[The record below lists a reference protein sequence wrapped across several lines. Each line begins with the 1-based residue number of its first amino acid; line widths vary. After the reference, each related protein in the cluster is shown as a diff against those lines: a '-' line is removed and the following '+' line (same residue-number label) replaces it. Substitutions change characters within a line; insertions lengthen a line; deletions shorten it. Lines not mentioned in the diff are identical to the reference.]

1 MHIEEIIIDGFKSY
15 AKRTVVQG
23 FDQQFNAITGLNGS
37 GKSNILDSICF
48 VLGISKLEQVRAGSL
63 QVWDPAPG
71 GAGRGRRRGHGLC
84 GGAAGAF
91 AKHARAPDRGGSPP
105 PALRP
110 SHPRA
115 PPPPLSSYCVQELVY
130 KQGQAGV
137 TRASVTIVF
146 NNKDK
151 KGSPVGY
158 ESYDEIAVCRQVA
171 IGGRNK
177 YLINGHVAQQNK
189 VQNLFHSVQLNVN
202 NPHFLIMQGNTLS
215 KVLYKVTF

>member
-91 AKHARAPDRGGSPP
+91 AKHARALVAAAR
-105 PALRP
+105 RP
-110 SHPRA
+110 RCA
-115 PPPPLSSYCVQELVY
+115 PHTRVRPPLLSLRTACRSWY
-130 KQGQAGV
+130 
-137 TRASVTIVF
+137 TSRARRV
-146 NNKDK
+146 
-151 KGSPVGY
+151 
-158 ESYDEIAVCRQVA
+158 
-171 IGGRNK
+171 
-177 YLINGHVAQQNK
+177 
-189 VQNLFHSVQLNVN
+189 
-202 NPHFLIMQGNTLS
+202 
-215 KVLYKVTF
+215 